1 MTSKSILL
9 YFKEKSVNTVS
20 GDVNGVDSTVSN
32 DVNIEPTVDLIQSE
46 VSNSGITLSL
56 SGSCETRELFFLKS
70 PTIFPRVLSSKIK

>member
-56 SGSCETRELFFLKS
+56 SGSCETRELFS
-70 PTIFPRVLSSKIK
+70 P